1 MDNDDAAQRWARVR
15 FAVVGR
21 LLVSPPGRGKLQEA
35 LCELS
40 QQLWEHPRSGELTRF
55 GVSTIERWY
64 YRARGSN
71 QPITALRRRV
81 RSDAGRRCAMS
92 AALVVELQAQYLA
105 HPSWSFQLH
114 ADNLRA
120 LAKHKPELGRCPSYT
135 TVRRMMKERGWLK
148 RPRARTAGQKRAQK
162 RLQTYEVRSYET
174 THAHALWHFDY
185 HEGRRQ
191 VIDTRGQRDTP
202 VCLCIL
208 DDFSR
213 VGCHAQWYLA
223 ESAETLAHGK
233 MQAFAKRGL
242 PRGALSDNGGAMTA
256 EETQN
261 GFEALS
267 IAHETT
273 LPYSPYQNGKQECF
287 WNQLEGRLMS
297 MLEAVEP
304 LTLTFLNQATC
315 AWLELE
321 YNRSRHREIGTSPL
335 ERMLAG
341 PDVSRPCPQLSELR
355 LAFTVKRTRTQRLS
369 DGSVSIEGVR
379 FEIPSRYRTLQ
390 RVAVRY
396 ARWDLSYAYLVDSRD
411 SRRVLAQILPQDKHK
426 NADRRRRVVAPVAPM
441 TPAEPT
447 EPVPPLLRQLLCD
460 YAATGLPPAYIP
472 HTPAKPLEDDDDA

>member
-1 MDNDDAAQRWARVR
+1 MSSDDAAERWARVR

-21 LLVSPPGRGKLQEA
+21 LLVSPPKRGKLQQA
-35 LCELS
+35 LTELS
-40 QQLWEHPRSGELTRF
+40 AQLWAHPQSGELTTF

-64 YRARGSN
+64 YIARGSSA
-71 QPITALRRRV
+71 PIVALRRRI
-81 RSDAGRRCAMS
+81 RSDAGRRTAMS
-92 AALVVELQAQYLA
+92 AALVAELQAQYLA

-120 LAKHKPELGRCPSYT
+120 LAKQKPELQRCPSYT
-135 TVRRMMKERGWLK
+135 TVRRTMKEQGWLK
-148 RPRARTAGQKRAQK
+148 RPRAKTAGQKRAQQ
-162 RLQTYEVRSYET
+162 RLQSCEVRSFET

-185 HEGRRQ
+185 HEGQRQ
-191 VIDTRGQRDTP
+191 VIDTRGQRHTP
-202 VCLCIL
+202 KCLCIL

-261 GFEALS
+261 GFEMLS

-287 WNQLEGRLMS
+287 WSQLEGRLMS

-304 LTLTFLNQATC
+304 LTLTFLNQATQ

-321 YNRSRHREIGTSPL
+321 YNRSRHREIGTSPV

-355 LAFTVKRTRTQRLS
+355 LAFTCKRTRTQRRS
-369 DGSVSIEGVR
+369 DGTVSIEGVR

-390 RVAVRY
+390 RVQLRY
-396 ARWDLSYAYLVDSRD
+396 ARWDLSCAYLVDKRD
-411 SRRVLAQILPQDKHK
+411 SQRVLAQVLPQDKQK
-426 NADRRRRVVAPVAPM
+426 NADRRRRVLEPVAPM
-441 TPAEPT
+441 TPSEPA
-447 EPVPPLLRQLLCD
+447 EPVPPLLRQLLAD

-472 HTPAKPLEDDDDA
+472 HTPKDQSEDDNDA